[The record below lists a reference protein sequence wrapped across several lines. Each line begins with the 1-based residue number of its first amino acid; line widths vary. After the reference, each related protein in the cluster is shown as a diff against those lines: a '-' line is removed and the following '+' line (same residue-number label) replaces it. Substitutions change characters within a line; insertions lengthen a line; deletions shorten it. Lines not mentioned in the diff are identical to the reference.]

1 MEQKVVGGLF
11 GSDVEGFGV
20 GPGVSREAGGG
31 FDAAGSADGEEER
44 RFIES
49 GENAIK
55 VERSFAKPADVRAD
69 FATAGARRKFARG
82 FVEFDV
88 VERRTGAGVAAAFEE
103 FAVHVHD
110 ARGACLLVKVVDVLC
125 AEEETIGQGVF

>member
-1 MEQKVVGGLF
+1 MVGGLF

-20 GPGVSREAGGG
+20 WPGVSREAGGG

-49 GENAIK
+49 GENAIE

-69 FATAGARRKFARG
+69 FATAGARGKFARG